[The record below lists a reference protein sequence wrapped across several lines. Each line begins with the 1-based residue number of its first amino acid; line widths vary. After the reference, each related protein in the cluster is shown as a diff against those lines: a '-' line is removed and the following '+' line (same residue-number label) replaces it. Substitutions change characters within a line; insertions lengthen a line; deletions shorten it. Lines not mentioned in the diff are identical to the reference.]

1 MVFKKRISLT
11 HWRLIL
17 PAFLLSCFGLLSI
30 FSSSLS
36 RGDFFN
42 FEKQLVAIVISLLIA
57 IMISFVDLRFL
68 KANSYL
74 IFSLY
79 ILSLLSLGGLLLIG
93 GHTRGIQGWYK
104 IGAISIDPEPFVA
117 IILIIVLSKYFFKPS
132 CGNSYVKVSVF
143 FWYVCSCANWLCFIP
158 ARFRFFF
165 NLNGNLAWN
174 DFIFWH

>member
-42 FEKQLVAIVISLLIA
+42 FEKQLVAIVISLLVA
-57 IMISFVDLRFL
+57 VTISFVDLRFL

-117 IILIIVLSKYFFKPS
+117 IILIIVLSKYFS
-132 CGNSYVKVSVF
+132 SRHVEIHMLRSVF
-143 FWYVCSCANWLCFIP
+143 FSGMYALVPIGFVLFQPDLGSS
-158 ARFRFFF
+158 
-165 NLNGNLAWN
+165 
-174 DFIFWH
+174 